1 MSVVTVNKANFEQE
15 VLQSSTPVLV
25 DFLATWCGP
34 CRMMAPIVDEL
45 AEEKAGQ
52 VKVCKID
59 IDENP
64 ELAMQFGVMSI
75 PTLMVFKN
83 GAIANKS
90 VGLKPK
96 AAVEELL
103 K

>member
-25 DFLATWCGP
+25 DFWATWCGP

-64 ELAMQFGVMSI
+64 E
-75 PTLMVFKN
+75 N

>member
-1 MSVVTVNKANFEQE
+1 MWPLPHDGSPSWNQ
-15 VLQSSTPVLV
+15 P
-25 DFLATWCGP
+25 
-34 CRMMAPIVDEL
+34 

-75 PTLMVFKN
+75 PTLIVFKD
-83 GAIANKS
+83 GAVANKS
-90 VGLKPK
+90 VGRSPRPLWKSC
-96 AAVEELL
+96 
-103 K
+103 